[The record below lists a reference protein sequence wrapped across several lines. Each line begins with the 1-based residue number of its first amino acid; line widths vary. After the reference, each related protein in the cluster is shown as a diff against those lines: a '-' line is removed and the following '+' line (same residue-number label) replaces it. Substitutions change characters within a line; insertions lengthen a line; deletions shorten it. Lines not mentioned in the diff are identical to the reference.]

1 MSPVIDMV
9 GGKFLKSMCPLQRAG
24 DEQDMAGL
32 VLFLTSRAGAY
43 LSGSVVVSDGGR
55 LVVLPSGH

>member
-1 MSPVIDMV
+1 MNPIINIV
-9 GGKFLKSMCPLQRAG
+9 GGTFSKSMCPLQRAG